1 MNGAPTGEI
10 ALRRGGAPEGEP
22 DNSGPTVNG
31 EFFAL
36 AFASALNPKLLAIDL
51 LLIDNRRPRAMFLS
65 ILAGGLGM
73 AIAVGLVDVLV
84 VRADTV
90 NKQKSVSAGVDL
102 AVGLIL
108 VIIAVLVATGPSLLR
123 RRRHRAGSAEAP
135 VKGKDKG
142 TSWAQ
147 RALSEPRPL
156 LAFAIGA
163 LIGLPGA
170 EYLAALHNLIAGH
183 YSTATRVLG
192 VIVFSLIAFLLIIVP
207 WLSLELWPTG
217 TAAFLRRAQAWIA
230 GHARLLIGWVAALLG
245 AYLVISALV
254 RLL

>member
-1 MNGAPTGEI
+1 M
-10 ALRRGGAPEGEP
+10 
-22 DNSGPTVNG
+22 NG

-65 ILAGGLGM
+65 ILAGGLSM

-84 VRADTV
+84 VQADKV
-90 NKQKSVSAGVDL
+90 NAQKSVSAGVDL

-108 VIIAVLVATGPSLLR
+108 LVIAVLAATRPSLPR
-123 RRRHRAGSAEAP
+123 RRRKHADSAGTPANS
-135 VKGKDKG
+135 KDKG

-192 VIVFSLIAFLLIIVP
+192 VIVFSLISFLLIIIP
-207 WLSLELWPTG
+207 WLSLELWPAR

-230 GHARLLIGWVAALLG
+230 GHARQLIVWVAALLG